1 MPERAVR
8 SAQCAVLGAQCA
20 VLSAQCSGAQCAV
33 LGARVLSAQCSV
45 GLSCHPPPHVRS
57 SRYSLRILRF
67 AQDDDVPKR
76 AQAWLLRTE
85 H

>member
-33 LGARVLSAQCSV
+33 LGARVLSAQWV
-45 GLSCHPPPHVRS
+45 CHV
-57 SRYSLRILRF
+57 I
-67 AQDDDVPKR
+67 
-76 AQAWLLRTE
+76 LLRMCVHRGTRCGSFALLRMMTFQNA
-85 H
+85 HRPGS